1 MLFVESLANNGVL
14 YRFSIERIISQKIK
28 AKFPF
33 FFFFFINIEVGADLR

>member
-33 FFFFFINIEVGADLR
+33 FFFLINIEVGADLR